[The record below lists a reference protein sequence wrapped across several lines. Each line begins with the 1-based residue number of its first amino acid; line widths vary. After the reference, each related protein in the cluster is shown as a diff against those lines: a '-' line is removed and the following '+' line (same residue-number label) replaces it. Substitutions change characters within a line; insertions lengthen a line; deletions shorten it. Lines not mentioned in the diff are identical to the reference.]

1 MGILLLIFVVFT
13 FAISI
18 YSYTITAESLDTQ
31 FKDRMDNIEKE
42 LARSAVLVNLGLRL
56 YDITYDTSLKN
67 AFVPFLAAYST
78 NGDTIEK
85 INLSELKKMMS
96 PDIRDTIELY
106 IINADG
112 RIIAS
117 TYQQDIGLEFSEW
130 PDAYQRLTDVR
141 LGSSFQSD
149 RVVKGTTNE
158 GSLRKFAYMPTP
170 DHRYILE
177 LSRTIDEFSE
187 ERKLFSYMQ
196 VARVLIE
203 QNPQIIFLHLYNS
216 VANRIGNESETE
228 PYKLNTAAVAE
239 VNAVLADTI
248 SREVIDDGNK
258 TIIHY
263 IYLDVGETGSVS
275 ASMMNL
281 VAEIQY
287 STEDINRQKLLILLS
302 HLFYAFF
309 MMALAIITAYLLSR
323 VITLPIQHLVSD
335 VNRIADG
342 NLDNTIRVDWGS
354 EFAVLQTSLNK
365 MVSSILE
372 HENRQTYLKEVIS
385 QLRSVIEYLP
395 VPTMILTKKSI
406 IIGWNRAME
415 EFTGI
420 SQKDCIGQTDNL
432 YRAVFY
438 ENASPLIIDY
448 LIDPT
453 LKRVPDKTI
462 HQSGML
468 IYQDAFFPHVKN
480 KEGAYLRLISAPLLD
495 KNGILKGA
503 ILTIEDQTDSKNR
516 ENDIKEK
523 NKKLHLLSSITR
535 HDILNQVTRI
545 IMVLEEI
552 QDFSVVLADQELREY
567 IDVIDESIRVI
578 HDLILF
584 TRQYQEI
591 GVMEPFW
598 QDIEK
603 VIESVISCIDTGTIT
618 IHNTISGLTILAD
631 PLFKQVIYNLIEN
644 AVRHGQVVTTITF
657 SAVQE
662 GDLIVIICEDDGIG
676 IESEDKERIFEQGYG
691 KNTGLGMYLITE
703 VLSITGI
710 SIRETGIYQKGAR
723 FEMVIKKGQFRMGRT
738 ESLDFV

>member
-1 MGILLLIFVVFT
+1 
-13 FAISI
+13 
-18 YSYTITAESLDTQ
+18 
-31 FKDRMDNIEKE
+31 
-42 LARSAVLVNLGLRL
+42 
-56 YDITYDTSLKN
+56 
-67 AFVPFLAAYST
+67 
-78 NGDTIEK
+78 
-85 INLSELKKMMS
+85 
-96 PDIRDTIELY
+96 
-106 IINADG
+106 
-112 RIIAS
+112 
-117 TYQQDIGLEFSEW
+117 
-130 PDAYQRLTDVR
+130 
-141 LGSSFQSD
+141 
-149 RVVKGTTNE
+149 
-158 GSLRKFAYMPTP
+158 
-170 DHRYILE
+170 
-177 LSRTIDEFSE
+177 
-187 ERKLFSYMQ
+187 
-196 VARVLIE
+196 
-203 QNPQIIFLHLYNS
+203 
-216 VANRIGNESETE
+216 
-228 PYKLNTAAVAE
+228 
-239 VNAVLADTI
+239 
-248 SREVIDDGNK
+248 
-258 TIIHY
+258 
-263 IYLDVGETGSVS
+263 
-275 ASMMNL
+275 
-281 VAEIQY
+281 
-287 STEDINRQKLLILLS
+287 
-302 HLFYAFF
+302 
-309 MMALAIITAYLLSR
+309 
-323 VITLPIQHLVSD
+323 
-335 VNRIADG
+335 
-342 NLDNTIRVDWGS
+342 
-354 EFAVLQTSLNK
+354 
-365 MVSSILE
+365 
-372 HENRQTYLKEVIS
+372 
-385 QLRSVIEYLP
+385 
-395 VPTMILTKKSI
+395 
-406 IIGWNRAME
+406 ME

-618 IHNTISGLTILAD
+618 IHNTISGLMILAD

-723 FEMVIKKGQFRMGRT
+723 FEMVIKKGQFRMGWT